1 MLAFRIH
8 DNKVS
13 IVEKLCSVGS
23 SGCCVGAPYNFAISR
38 RAKVPS
44 FWKVSLEPFPF
55 TGASRFAVQATV
67 FSDDLENQME
77 KAAGSSSREHE
88 KEITVAKMQKRL
100 MATSRTAAATRE
112 PSTTAAAHGAAAPG
126 AGGARGSPEAEPN
139 AARKA
144 MSRGGRYQLCIL
156 SHRLQWQERVG
167 WRIEALPEAMTGWIH
182 DDEVAAVV
190 KLCTASASG
199 RGVGAPHS
207 RAVVINK
214 GQAPV
219 LPEASR
225 FAVHATVFSDDLE
238 NQMEKVKALVAT
250 L

>member
-1 MLAFRIH
+1 
-8 DNKVS
+8 
-13 IVEKLCSVGS
+13 
-23 SGCCVGAPYNFAISR
+23 
-38 RAKVPS
+38 
-44 FWKVSLEPFPF
+44 
-55 TGASRFAVQATV
+55 
-67 FSDDLENQME
+67 
-77 KAAGSSSREHE
+77 
-88 KEITVAKMQKRL
+88 MQKRL
-100 MATSRTAAATRE
+100 MATNLSLGSAHCPTLPVVPYCRRNERAVNHSSCSWRRRSRGRWCPGIAGGGAERRAQGYE
-112 PSTTAAAHGAAAPG
+112 PRRPVSALPVSCCPVGAARLG
-126 AGGARGSPEAEPN
+126 VESPLQCLD
-139 AARKA
+139 KYYDI
-144 MSRGGRYQLCIL
+144 YQLCIL

>member
-77 KAAGSSSREHE
+77 KQAAGSSSREHE

-100 MATSRTAAATRE
+100 MATNLSLGSAHCPTLPVVPYCRRNERAVNHSSCSWRRRSRGRWCPGIAGGGAERRAQGYE
-112 PSTTAAAHGAAAPG
+112 PRRPVSALPVSCCPVGAARLG
-126 AGGARGSPEAEPN
+126 VESPLQCLHDAE
-139 AARKA
+139 
-144 MSRGGRYQLCIL
+144 
-156 SHRLQWQERVG
+156 
-167 WRIEALPEAMTGWIH
+167 
-182 DDEVAAVV
+182 
-190 KLCTASASG
+190 
-199 RGVGAPHS
+199 
-207 RAVVINK
+207 
-214 GQAPV
+214 
-219 LPEASR
+219 
-225 FAVHATVFSDDLE
+225 
-238 NQMEKVKALVAT
+238 
-250 L
+250 